1 MKIIDNDLKKLVL
14 ISNLIII
21 FFYSFY
27 LLNWEPTIVSVFRE
41 LLILPV
47 FLLHFFLTLY
57 ILFKL
62 LSNKIKMNFYSMA
75 HLVLA
80 FLLVLSFIGNN

>member
-27 LLNWEPTIVSVFRE
+27 LLNWEPTIVGVFRE
-41 LLILPV
+41 ILIIPV

-57 ILFKL
+57 TIFKL
-62 LSNKIKMNFYSMA
+62 LTNKIKMDFYYMI
-75 HLVLA
+75 HLVLT
-80 FLLVLSFIGNN
+80 FLLVFSFIGNN